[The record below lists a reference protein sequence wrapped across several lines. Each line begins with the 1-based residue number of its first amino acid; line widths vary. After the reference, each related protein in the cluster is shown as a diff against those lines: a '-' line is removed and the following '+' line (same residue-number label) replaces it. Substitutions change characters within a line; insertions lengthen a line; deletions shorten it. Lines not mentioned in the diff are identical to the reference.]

1 MSKNKSLLVV
11 EDERKKKYILKE
23 ITVALYGTTVAVEQ
37 PIELQVLEGKFFT
50 EIERVSM

>member
-11 EDERKKKYILKE
+11 ENERKKKYILKE
-23 ITVALYGTTVAVEQ
+23 IRVALYGTTVAVEQ
-37 PIELQVLEGKFFT
+37 PIEQVLEGKFFT